1 MKKPPQEPRLGKV
14 GVTSQTAHIA
24 HGRGSSEATPGPP
37 LQQRDSVIH
46 ICILFIFGDA
56 GSMDVSFSKLWELV
70 MDKEAWCAAAYGVA
84 KSLTGLSD

>member
-1 MKKPPQEPRLGKV
+1 MKKLPQEPRLGKV
-14 GVTSQTAHIA
+14 GITSQTTHTA

-46 ICILFIFGDA
+46 ICILFIFSDA
-56 GSMDVSFSKLWELV
+56 DAMDVSLSKLWELV
-70 MDKEAWCAAAYGVA
+70 MDKEAWCAAVYGVA